1 MSQRVRQYV
10 RRRAA
15 QQSQG
20 YPAGKRSQQIDRLA
34 GRGHASRRRGPSAF
48 CGEQWTLN
56 APGQSGQCFP
66 KRHA

>member
-15 QQSQG
+15 QQSKARLAARRPE
-20 YPAGKRSQQIDRLA
+20 YVDRLA
-34 GRGHASRRRGPSAF
+34 GRGPASGRRRVSVF
-48 CGEQWTLN
+48 CGERWTLN

-66 KRHA
+66 KRHV